1 VIYFNFGIGNRTSIC
16 FWDLSFVVYLL
27 GLFIYWI
34 SYIFNG
40 VWKLVDHAVKRILYI
55 RCMHIM
61 RVLFCVFC
69 MSMCV
74 SPPPPPPPP
83 YTLETIVLF
92 LLYFKYFFK
101 DTLYFLLKYVLPP
114 VLFTLTQVVLLL
126 ITSTFTRVR
135 IQSNLGTTGAV
146 KGISVA
152 LGPRAIPCRAKSEWP
167 RASRLTVRC
176 FI

>member
-1 VIYFNFGIGNRTSIC
+1 
-16 FWDLSFVVYLL
+16 
-27 GLFIYWI
+27 
-34 SYIFNG
+34 
-40 VWKLVDHAVKRILYI
+40 
-55 RCMHIM
+55 M

-69 MSMCV
+69 MSMYV
-74 SPPPPPPPP
+74 SPPPALHARDSTF
-83 YTLETIVLF
+83 TLSFVLQV
-92 LLYFKYFFK
+92 FFK
-101 DTLYFLLKYVLPP
+101 DTLYFLLKYVLLP

-152 LGPRAIPCRAKSEWP
+152 LGPRAKSEWP
-167 RASRLTVRC
+167 RASRLTLRC

>member
-1 VIYFNFGIGNRTSIC
+1 M
-16 FWDLSFVVYLL
+16 LL
-27 GLFIYWI
+27 GSLLCGLLIRIIYIYWI

-69 MSMCV
+69 MSMYV
-74 SPPPPPPPP
+74 SPP
-83 YTLETIVLF
+83 YTLETIVLLLF
-92 LLYFKYFFK
+92 ILYFKYFFK

-152 LGPRAIPCRAKSEWP
+152 LGPRAKSEWP
-167 RASRLTVRC
+167 RASRLTLRC